1 MFPLSPREVLAVVRV
16 LVVEDD
22 DRVARLVSRALQLD
36 GYAVERAATGEAG
49 LGAALASD
57 FDVVLL
63 DLMLPGMGGGEVLD
77 RLVES
82 RPEQRVLVLSAVP
95 EVGARVACLE
105 AGAVDFIGKPFVV
118 AELLARVR
126 ARMRVPAMGVARRWL
141 TIGPVSLDLR
151 QRGATVAGRRV
162 ELSLREFL
170 LLQHLMHRAGAAC
183 SRTEILA
190 DVWGLTFDPGS
201 NVVDVC
207 IRRLRTKLDNPDR
220 VETVRNVGYRFV
232 TD

>member
-1 MFPLSPREVLAVVRV
+1 MFPLSPREVLAAVRV